1 MIKLSTYHNVPL
13 LGFAAFSGTGK
24 TTLLEQLIPK
34 LNQANIRVAM
44 VKHTHHEKFDID
56 KPGKDSYRLR
66 KAGAQ
71 QMLVASAKRWALMV
85 EQPPQDIMQDP
96 DLFALLP
103 HLDLSKTDL
112 ILVEGFKH
120 EAISKIELHRP
131 ERHRPLL
138 YPDDSNIIAIA
149 TDHNNLAGEHPDA
162 LHCPLLDINNIS
174 QITTFIS
181 QLLQDLQNYGSQNSS
196 QK

>member
-1 MIKLSTYHNVPL
+1 MISLTTYHNIPL

-24 TTLLEQLIPK
+24 TTLLEQLIPE

-44 VKHTHHEKFDID
+44 VKHTHHDKFDID

-66 KAGAQ
+66 KAGAE

-85 EQPPQDIMQDP
+85 EQPSQDKFSEP
-96 DLFALLP
+96 HLFELLP
-103 HLDLSKTDL
+103 HLDRQKTDL

-131 ERHRPLL
+131 SLNKPLM
-138 YPDDSNIIAIA
+138 YPEDPNIIAIA
-149 TDHNNLAGEHPDA
+149 SDHENIKDGYPDA

-174 QITTFIS
+174 EITHFITG
-181 QLLQDLQNYGSQNSS
+181 LLQDLKQNEP
-196 QK
+196 K

>member
-1 MIKLSTYHNVPL
+1 MISLTTYNNIPL

-24 TTLLEQLIPK
+24 TTLLEQLIPQ
-34 LNQANIRVAM
+34 LNQAHIQVAM
-44 VKHTHHEKFDID
+44 IKHTHHEKFDID

-66 KAGAQ
+66 KAGAK

-85 EQPPQDIMQDP
+85 EHDSNEVLQEP
-96 DLFALLP
+96 DLFSLLP
-103 HLDLSKTDL
+103 QLDINKLDL

-131 ERHRPLL
+131 SLNKPLL
-138 YPDDSNIIAIA
+138 YQNDANIIAIA
-149 TDHNNLAGEHPDA
+149 SDHENLHTQYPDV
-162 LHCPLLDINNIS
+162 LDCPLLDINNIP

-181 QLLQDLQNYGSQNSS
+181 KLL
-196 QK
+196 

>member
-149 TDHNNLAGEHPDA
+149 TDHNNLAGEHPNA